1 VVDREKAQIG
11 ALISMQEPTQPM
23 RTEAAS
29 AGFYRS
35 PWTGRDYPR
44 LQLRTIAELL
54 DGKGIDYPAIGGGNV
69 TFRKARRAAED
80 QASSLPC
87 SWCRLLRRSSMRQ
100 PARGRGRGRL
110 AVVPNLDAK
119 RPRESVQPPGPQP
132 GPDWRTRGEVHPGLR
147 GRWPTGRMCR

>member
-1 VVDREKAQIG
+1 
-11 ALISMQEPTQPM
+11 M

-35 PWTGRDYPR
+35 PWSGRDYPR

-100 PARGRGRGRL
+100 PARGRGRL
-110 AVVPNLDAK
+110 AVVPNLDGK
-119 RPRESVQPPGPQP
+119 RPREPTSPGAATWTTLGGKP
-132 GPDWRTRGEVHPGLR
+132 GHRTMGCPGGRTPRPSTYKGTPLALTALR
-147 GRWPTGRMCR
+147 SSMG